1 MFRICKF
8 IFSFT
13 PQMEKQDL
21 QIKKIGEK
29 LKTLRKEAGFS
40 GYDAFAWEHGLSRI
54 QYWRMEKG
62 TNFTIKS
69 LLRIL
74 SIHKISLQDFFKDM

>member
-1 MFRICKF
+1 MA
-8 IFSFT
+8 
-13 PQMEKQDL
+13 MEDL

-29 LKTLRKEAGFS
+29 LKTLRKAAGFS

-62 TNFTIKS
+62 ANFTINS
-69 LLRIL
+69 LLKIL
-74 SIHKISLQDFFKDM
+74 AIHKISLKEFFNDI

>member
-1 MFRICKF
+1 
-8 IFSFT
+8 
-13 PQMEKQDL
+13 MERNEI

-29 LKTLRKEAGFS
+29 LKLLRKEAGFS

-69 LLRIL
+69 LLKIL
-74 SIHKISLQDFFKDM
+74 AIHKISLKDFFQNL